1 MRVSGF
7 DSRLKQPVILNLMDD
22 SEMTESQVE
31 SAWRSNRSKWK
42 KCCSNFCTS
51 GNGDGNIEYSNS
63 QSSSSTSSSTACM
76 RYVDN
81 SRQTYVNSC
90 QLGYLWVMIE
100 FHGLRDEITQCLAP
114 GVAFSSTSND
124 KVSKTSTPSS
134 KGKRKRETLEE
145 NSTAIVSLVSQMN
158 DNLNKQSHHSNVTQ
172 LKGLLNL
179 DRSSYLEL

>member
-1 MRVSGF
+1 
-7 DSRLKQPVILNLMDD
+7 
-22 SEMTESQVE
+22 
-31 SAWRSNRSKWK
+31 
-42 KCCSNFCTS
+42 
-51 GNGDGNIEYSNS
+51 
-63 QSSSSTSSSTACM
+63 
-76 RYVDN
+76 
-81 SRQTYVNSC
+81 
-90 QLGYLWVMIE
+90 
-100 FHGLRDEITQCLAP
+100 
-114 GVAFSSTSND
+114 VAFSSTSND